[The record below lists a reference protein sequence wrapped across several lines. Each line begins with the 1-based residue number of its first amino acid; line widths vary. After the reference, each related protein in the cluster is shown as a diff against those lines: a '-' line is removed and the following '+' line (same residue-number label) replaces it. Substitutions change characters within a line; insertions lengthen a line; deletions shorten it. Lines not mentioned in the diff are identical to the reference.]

1 MESYDLQCSL
11 HSLFATAFWAHMDFM
26 VQGNGC
32 WQITRVRPRADCM
45 SNHAIERSSFE
56 WRHWTWNLEATR
68 SYWQHGG
75 RFLCRVRVGVVWT
88 IVKSR
93 KRIIQSLLDLGV
105 MVTAIVE
112 KALVSRLPNRPH
124 WSCGSSRCRKS
135 EKRHALSL
143 D

>member
-93 KRIIQSLLDLGV
+93 KRIIQSLLVLGRDGNHYSREGIGFSIAQQA
-105 MVTAIVE
+105 T
-112 KALVSRLPNRPH
+112 LVL
-124 WSCGSSRCRKS
+124 WLVQMS
-135 EKRHALSL
+135 EE
-143 D
+143 

>member
-1 MESYDLQCSL
+1 MESCDLQCSL
-11 HSLFATAFWAHMDFM
+11 HSLFATAFWARMDFM

-32 WQITRVRPRADCM
+32 WQITRVRLRADCM

-93 KRIIQSLLDLGV
+93 KRIIQSLLVLGRDGNRYSREGIGFSIAQQA
-105 MVTAIVE
+105 T
-112 KALVSRLPNRPH
+112 LVL
-124 WSCGSSRCRKS
+124 WLVQMS
-135 EKRHALSL
+135 EE
-143 D
+143 